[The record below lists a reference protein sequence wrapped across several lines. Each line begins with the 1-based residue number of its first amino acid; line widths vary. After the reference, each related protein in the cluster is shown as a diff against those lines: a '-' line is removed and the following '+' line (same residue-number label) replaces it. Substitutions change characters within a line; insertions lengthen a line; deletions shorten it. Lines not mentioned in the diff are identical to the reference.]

1 MDFMSALRWC
11 ATQAGLE
18 FPEKEMNPEEE
29 MRYKQK
35 AAQQIAIEAA
45 ARAVAVNKAPL
56 SIPVD
61 DRMAGFTAKIQ
72 LIVKNVVAPAISSVR
87 KYGSRKQK
95 MA

>member
-35 AAQQIAIEAA
+35 AAQRIAIEAA
-45 ARAVAVNKAPL
+45 AKFFQKNLQQAESFLATWKSHTNLTHPGKYFRPSKV
-56 SIPVD
+56 
-61 DRMAGFTAKIQ
+61 KIMRPTSP
-72 LIVKNVVAPAISSVR
+72 K
-87 KYGSRKQK
+87 
-95 MA
+95 